1 MTEEFRP
8 GQLLAAIAVAF
19 TMLFGEVPSAKSQPV
34 QLAAISAD
42 FQVVEELA
50 ATGEN
55 ISQVYDITLNVAK
68 KLAPLF
74 DLPIKV
80 TVLERKEASPMLSTL
95 SAQGGCIVVVNRNRQ
110 AWAQW
115 EPFLTHGVITLEELY
130 EFAALHEIAHCFNKL
145 GPEANY
151 MDFLKPGRPSESFS
165 DIFALS
171 MMSDVREDFEMKRI
185 VDAVIEIR
193 ASYNPVLYYSHNIV
207 GNLRKV
213 YDELVYKTPVYK
225 NVFLLAAHAVKLSAS
240 IQ

>member
-1 MTEEFRP
+1 MLLRMGRLFRIHAAALGLLLGVDAQA
-8 GQLLAAIAVAF
+8 GQADRL
-19 TMLFGEVPSAKSQPV
+19 

-42 FQVVEELA
+42 FQIVEELA
-50 ATGEN
+50 ASSEN
-55 ISQVYDITLNVAK
+55 ISHVQRVTQDVAR

-74 DLPIKV
+74 DLPVKV
-80 TVLERKEASPMLSTL
+80 VVTERKEASPMLSTL
-95 SAQGGCIVVVNRNRQ
+95 TRQGECLVIVNRNEQ
-110 AWAQW
+110 AWPQW

-145 GPEANY
+145 GPDANY

-193 ASYNPVLYYSHNIV
+193 ASYNPLLYYTHNTA

-213 YDELVYKTPVYK
+213 YDLLVYKTPVYK
-225 NVFLLAAHAVKLSAS
+225 NVYLLAAHAVKLSKM
-240 IQ
+240 ID